1 MAPYRGS
8 LAALSTNPSNGIGC
22 AAEQPLSTAALERHA
37 LRSATSFALPLAVA
51 GLTTLLLVRLVP
63 DVAGAPLH
71 EDEAVAGLISARP
84 LGDILRTVVL
94 DRGGA
99 PLHFLLAHGA
109 LAVDTSPDALRWLSV
124 LFALAT
130 VPLCYDL
137 GRRLGGRLAGLTA
150 AALAATSQ
158 LLGVYGTFGRMYSLF
173 ACTSVLAVDLFVR
186 AVDRPTRRTS
196 LAAAA
201 AALLPLA
208 VHPFGVFLF
217 VSEAA
222 VAVVLWRGRALR
234 AALPVLCVSAFAVP
248 LLLADLRLSD
258 RYSPEAGTDLGGGYS
273 AAEAALRALGGS
285 AGGHGVAFA
294 AFVGLAGVGALD
306 LRRRRPPVAAL
317 AVVGLVFPPLTLALA
332 GAAGLTSDRLG
343 PRHLIFMLPLWIALV
358 AVGVAVAAARIPAQL
373 RTPAI
378 IAVATAALLVPSA
391 VPDPRTIATGE
402 EEAVAAPAGW
412 LRTHVTDG
420 DVLYPY
426 SPVFLAA
433 LPASAHARG
442 LAREPVALARG
453 ARRID
458 ETHAVYVSLPLPDG
472 IAQGVARRLHAS
484 GVDAHPFHSWLILRS
499 NGPFENGSSALAAVA
514 VMLGR
519 AAPPLA
525 HTAGAHAYAEQLRGT
540 ACAALV
546 LLDARC

>member
-1 MAPYRGS
+1 M
-8 LAALSTNPSNGIGC
+8 
-22 AAEQPLSTAALERHA
+22 STAALERHA

-84 LGDILRTVVL
+84 LGDVLRTVIL

-99 PLHFLLAHGA
+99 PLHFVLAHLA

-124 LFALAT
+124 FFALAT

-137 GRRLGGRLAGLTA
+137 GRRLNGHLAGLTA
-150 AALAATSQ
+150 AALASTSQ

-201 AALLPLA
+201 AALLPVA
-208 VHPFGVFLF
+208 VHPFGVFL
-217 VSEAA
+217 VASEAA
-222 VAVVLWRGRALR
+222 VALVLWRGRPLR
-234 AALPVLCVSAFAVP
+234 AAIPVLCVSVLAVP
-248 LLLADLRLSD
+248 LLLTDLRLSD
-258 RYSPEAGTDLGGGYS
+258 RYTPEAGADLSGGYS
-273 AAEAALRALGGS
+273 AAEATLRALGGS
-285 AGGHGVAFA
+285 AGGRGLGLA
-294 AFVGLAGVGALD
+294 AFVALAGVGAVVLG
-306 LRRRRPPVAAL
+306 RRRPPVAAL
-317 AVVGLVFPPLTLALA
+317 AAVGIVFPPLALGVA

-358 AVGVAVAAARIPAQL
+358 AVGVATVAAQLPAPL
-373 RTPAI
+373 RTPAVV
-378 IAVATAALLVPSA
+378 AVVLAALLVPSA
-391 VPDPRTIATGE
+391 IPDPRTIATGDE
-402 EEAVAAPAGW
+402 KAVAAPADW
-412 LRTHVTDG
+412 LRAHVTRG

-426 SPVFLAA
+426 SPVFLAG
-433 LPASAHARG
+433 LPASANARA

-453 ARRID
+453 ATRID
-458 ETHAVYVSLPLPDG
+458 EAQAVYVSLPLPDG
-472 IAQGVARRLHAS
+472 IAAGAVRRLHAS
-484 GVDAHPFHSWLILRS
+484 GIDAHPFDSWLILRS
-499 NGPFENGSSALAAVA
+499 NGPFEPGRSALGAVA
-514 VMLGR
+514 AMLRTAG
-519 AAPPLA
+519 PPLA
-525 HTAGAHAYAEQLRGT
+525 HTAGAHVYAEQLRGT

-546 LLDARC
+546 RLDARC